1 MPGVF
6 EVTQNPLVKRLHP
19 PPAFG
24 MSAMEFAHAAMVCAI
39 LEGEI
44 RASISRTQRAIRD
57 AQAAVQGMIE
67 IVVSALT
74 LGNAAAAQVRPIVW
88 CKGCSH

>member
-1 MPGVF
+1 
-6 EVTQNPLVKRLHP
+6 
-19 PPAFG
+19 
-24 MSAMEFAHAAMVCAI
+24 MSAMEFAHAATVCAI

-67 IVVSALT
+67 ILDQGRAARGLPPLYAQST
-74 LGNAAAAQVRPIVW
+74 ELGARAPGGIILPRQ
-88 CKGCSH
+88 